1 MIATQIRQKD
11 AVFYFASY
19 PSEQLL
25 ARVRFISRYFDEGG
39 GVIASEPVLEEDD
52 IAQFIARIER
62 SDKAFQRELS
72 RSKVRAIRNFYE
84 TAISQPPIP
93 GTVLLFT
100 PQKLHFEAWT
110 DGSGVGRLREPEE
123 KYLIIDGQHRLA
135 ALQFYERTHPD
146 EAKSI
151 NVPCVIFDGWSEDF
165 AAEMFVIINSTPTR
179 INKSHLVDLYERVSW
194 AEPDRRFAAHI
205 AELLYRE
212 ADSPLRYRINRLG
225 GRSKQEK
232 WILQAELYNEIHRWV
247 AGAWEK
253 IEKEDTDKRAA
264 ARYYGVVRDFLKAS
278 AQVWGEAWG
287 NSDYMVTKPVTL
299 KAMVRVCADLAAQEV
314 EPEEG
319 RVNRWSQRLLPWA
332 EQVRTFRNEG
342 FYERF
347 PAKGQVERVARI
359 HRELARSA
367 GIQSRPKGKSK
378 GRLMASRTVV
388 EEGGAQVASAQAP

>member
-25 ARVRFISRYFDEGG
+25 SHVRFISRFYDEEGG
-39 GVIASEPVLEEDD
+39 TITADEVPAEDD
-52 IAQFIARIER
+52 VGQFIARIER
-62 SDKAFQRELS
+62 TDKAFQRELS

-100 PQKLHFEAWT
+100 PQKLRFEPWA
-110 DGSGVGRLREPEE
+110 DNSGVGRLQEPEE
-123 KYLIIDGQHRLA
+123 KFLIIDGQHRLA
-135 ALQFYERTHPD
+135 ALQFLMRTHPD
-146 EAKSI
+146 DARNIS
-151 NVPCVIFDGWSEDF
+151 VPCVIFDGRSEDF
-165 AAEMFVIINSTPTR
+165 ATEMFVIINSTPTR

-205 AELLYRE
+205 AEMLYSE

-232 WILQAELYNEIHRWV
+232 WILQAELFNEVHRWTRQEWD
-247 AGAWEK
+247 A
-253 IEKEDTDKRAA
+253 IEKQGADKRLA
-264 ARYYGVVRDFLKAS
+264 ARYYAVARDFLKA
-278 AQVWGEAWG
+278 AAEVWGEAWG
-287 NSDYMVTKPVTL
+287 NSAFMITKPVTL
-299 KAMVRVCADLAAQEV
+299 KAMIRVCADLSAADM

-319 RVNRWSQRLLPWA
+319 RAARWRERLAPWT
-332 EQVRTFRNEG
+332 EQAKNFRNEG

-347 PAKGQVERVARI
+347 PAKGQVERVSRI
-359 HRELARSA
+359 HRELNRLAGIAARS
-367 GIQSRPKGKSK
+367 SRKG
-378 GRLMASRTVV
+378 
-388 EEGGAQVASAQAP
+388 